1 MVIDDRSDQAKIPNG
16 ERSSSEKLDESD
28 SCPASRAIEL
38 VAHKWTI
45 HILFAL
51 HHAGGPIRFR
61 RLQVAVKP
69 ITQKEL
75 TKRLRD
81 LERAGMVNRQIFAEV
96 PPRVEYRL
104 TELGASLI
112 PALTGLHEW
121 AKRYGDVVDQN
132 QRRDVTST
140 SDTHLR

>member
-1 MVIDDRSDQAKIPNG
+1 MSLEESTIRELAPAVKRLSG
-16 ERSSSEKLDESD
+16 EQTDAQVL
-28 SCPASRAIEL
+28 CPASKAIEL

-51 HHAGGPIRFR
+51 HRAAGPIRFR
-61 RLQVAVKP
+61 KLQVAVKP

-81 LERAGMVNRQIFAEV
+81 LERAGMVDRQVFAEV

-104 TELGASLI
+104 TELGSSLI

-121 AKRYGDVVDQN
+121 AERYGVVVDRN
-132 QRRDVTST
+132 QRRVLQDNGKRS
-140 SDTHLR
+140 

>member
-1 MVIDDRSDQAKIPNG
+1 MDDPALRGRALNG
-16 ERSSSEKLDESD
+16 KRVSGDESD
-28 SCPASRAIEL
+28 APVDCPASRAMEL

-45 HILFAL
+45 QILFAL

-61 RLQVAVKP
+61 RLQVSVKP

-104 TELGASLI
+104 TDLGSSLV
-112 PALTGLHEW
+112 PALEGLHAW
-121 AKRYGDVVDQN
+121 AERYGEVVDRN
-132 QRRDVTST
+132 QRSPSPESKDR
-140 SDTHLR
+140 H

>member
-1 MVIDDRSDQAKIPNG
+1 MAIEYPALRDRTLAGKRLSG
-16 ERSSSEKLDESD
+16 EKTDPPLQ
-28 SCPASRAIEL
+28 CPASRAIEL

-45 HILFAL
+45 QILFAL
-51 HHAGGPIRFR
+51 HRAGGPIRFR
-61 RLQVAVKP
+61 KLQVAVKP

-81 LERAGMVNRQIFAEV
+81 LEKAGMVNRQVFAEV

-104 TELGASLI
+104 TELGSSLI

-121 AKRYGDVVDQN
+121 AERYGDAVDRN
-132 QRRDVTST
+132 QRRVLPES
-140 SDTHLR
+140 

>member
-1 MVIDDRSDQAKIPNG
+1 MLTG
-16 ERSSSEKLDESD
+16 ERLSAEKSD
-28 SCPASRAIEL
+28 APVDCPASRAMEL

-45 HILFAL
+45 QILFAL

-69 ITQKEL
+69 VTQKEL

-81 LERAGMVNRQIFAEV
+81 LERAGMVDRQIFAEV

-104 TELGASLI
+104 TELGSSLI
-112 PALTGLHEW
+112 PALDGLHQW
-121 AKRYGDVVDQN
+121 AERYGEVVDRN
-132 QRRDVTST
+132 RRNASGETIDR
-140 SDTHLR
+140 H

>member
-1 MVIDDRSDQAKIPNG
+1 MAFEEPLLRELAPAGKRLSG
-16 ERSSSEKLDESD
+16 EKTDAPAH
-28 SCPASRAIEL
+28 CPASRAIEL

-51 HHAGGPIRFR
+51 HKASGPIRFR
-61 RLQVAVKP
+61 KLQVAVKP

-81 LERAGMVNRQIFAEV
+81 LECAGMVTRQVFAEV

-104 TELGASLI
+104 TELGSSLI

-121 AKRYGDVVDQN
+121 AERYGAVVDRN
-132 QRRDVTST
+132 QRRVLLENGERS
-140 SDTHLR
+140 